1 MTTSINNHS
10 RLNRIRANAIQTR
23 SFMDSRMIAS
33 IYHVDYYKAH
43 LKDCIENP
51 TTGKIAE
58 QQYII
63 KKINNPEAAWINQQ
77 IMDRQP
83 EIKPLLKELQNK
95 IQTLYPRT
103 AKLRDYIIKSG
114 RLELENIKP
123 CKHYNWFDKLKILL
137 HH

>member
-10 RLNRIRANAIQTR
+10 GLNQIITNAMQTR
-23 SFMDSRMIAS
+23 FIMDSRIIAS
-33 IYHVDYYKAH
+33 IDDIDYYKAH
-43 LKDCIENP
+43 LQDCIKNP
-51 TTGKIAE
+51 TRGKIAE

-63 KKINNPEAAWINQQ
+63 KRTNNPEAAWINQQ
-77 IMDRQP
+77 IMNRQP
-83 EIKPLLKELQNK
+83 EIKPLLKEFQDK

-123 CKHYNWFDKLKILL
+123 CKHYNWFEKLKILL

>member
-1 MTTSINNHS
+1 MTTSINNNS
-10 RLNRIRANAIQTR
+10 GLNQIIANAIQTH

-33 IYHVDYYKAH
+33 VYDIDHYKAH
-43 LKDCIENP
+43 LQDCIKNP
-51 TTGKIAE
+51 TRGKIAE

-63 KKINNPEAAWINQQ
+63 KRTNNPEAAWINQQ
-77 IMDRQP
+77 IMNRQP
-83 EIKPLLKELQNK
+83 EIKPLLKEFQDK

-123 CKHYNWFDKLKILL
+123 CKHYNWFEKLKILL

>member
-10 RLNRIRANAIQTR
+10 GLNPIISNAQKTR
-23 SFMDSRMIAS
+23 SFMDSRIIAS
-33 IYHVDYYKAH
+33 IDDIDCYKAH
-43 LKDCIENP
+43 LQDCIKNP
-51 TTGKIAE
+51 TRGKIAE

-83 EIKPLLKELQNK
+83 EIKPLLKELQDK